1 MTSQVTDVLEAVQ
14 SFIAKG
20 YDREYRVKDGNLVD
34 LELGS
39 TLDACSIRVD
49 AALRLESGD
58 DGEDA
63 SNSYA
68 ITDPA
73 TEHKGLLIDAF
84 DVFHEICPRDLSE
97 RLVAHRETAPA
108 GDQDAPSKHGLR
120 KALRSARGLSR
131 LPAMPF
137 RPILQHPRLRY
148 RRAGI
153 CLARHEHHSRSSADQ
168 GSIPGRRRHQR
179 RIAVSLSRKGWPSWP
194 THLQAEL

>member
-63 SNSYA
+63 SNIYA

-97 RLVAHRETAPA
+97 RLVGFCR
-108 GDQDAPSKHGLR
+108 SKGLR
-120 KALRSARGLSR
+120 LKSACVARLFKRPVSRTGWQRTRLCLVGSTAL
-131 LPAMPF
+131 F
-137 RPILQHPRLRY
+137 
-148 RRAGI
+148 
-153 CLARHEHHSRSSADQ
+153 
-168 GSIPGRRRHQR
+168 
-179 RIAVSLSRKGWPSWP
+179 
-194 THLQAEL
+194 